1 MATTTGKVALSG
13 ICAGIALY
21 IAVRADNERVQAAAA
36 LASSC
41 LFGFTGTT
49 LVLKQHRER
58 KSREIN
64 TETYLEMLRQVNVP
78 RPHIP
83 QQPIACKGCAHYHG
97 RVYGG
102 NMLVCAMHPM
112 GVEGDQCG
120 DWENKES
127 KGEGDRRS
135 DHPFDLERSL
145 EIPAE
150 STFETETNANNANFD
165 PGS

>member
-41 LFGFTGTT
+41 LFGFTATT

-78 RPHIP
+78 RPHTP
-83 QQPIACKGCAHYHG
+83 QQPLACKGCTHYHG
-97 RVYGG
+97 RIYGG

-112 GVEGDQCG
+112 GVESDQCS
-120 DWENKES
+120 DWESKEG
-127 KGEGDRRS
+127 KGDGDRHS

-145 EIPAE
+145 EIPSE
-150 STFETETNANNANFD
+150 STSEFDRADTNFNSDSF
-165 PGS
+165 